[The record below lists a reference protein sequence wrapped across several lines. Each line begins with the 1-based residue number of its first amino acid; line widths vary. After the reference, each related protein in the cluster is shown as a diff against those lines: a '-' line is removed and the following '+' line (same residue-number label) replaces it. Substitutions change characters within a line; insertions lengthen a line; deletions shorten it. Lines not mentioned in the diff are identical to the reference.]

1 MLNRTGADIG
11 SDQTLFEEADIFHF
25 CSAVTSRSVMEADPM
40 NIAHC
45 PYGVFVMERDGAV
58 SVGYRNLPEGPM
70 QEVQALLDDIVREAV
85 GN

>member
-1 MLNRTGADIG
+1 
-11 SDQTLFEEADIFHF
+11 
-25 CSAVTSRSVMEADPM
+25 M